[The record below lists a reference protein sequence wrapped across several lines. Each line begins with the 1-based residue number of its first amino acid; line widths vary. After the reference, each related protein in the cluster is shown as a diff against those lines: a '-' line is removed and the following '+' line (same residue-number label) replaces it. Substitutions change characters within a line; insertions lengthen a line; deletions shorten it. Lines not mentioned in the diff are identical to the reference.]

1 MNKKSTP
8 PIALINA

>member
-1 MNKKSTP
+1 MNKKSTH